1 MRYIL
6 PITISVLAVLLLG
19 YGAYLLTIH
28 VQPAVA
34 GAAIT
39 AATTIIISTITLT
52 AGRYFEKRKEL
63 EALHREKKIPIYDE
77 FLEGLFAAFYG
88 AKGKQKLNLVEFLR
102 KWQVKIVLWGGA
114 DVVNSYIGWTT
125 SLRRQTAAKAAIDAT
140 EALVLAIRRELGH
153 DDTKLQRDIFARF
166 VLREYEMYAEAAR
179 KNPNVTLAE
188 LAELEK
194 EVESQRSDA

>member
-6 PITISVLAVLLLG
+6 PITLAVVAVALLG
-19 YGAYLLTIH
+19 YGAYLLTVH
-28 VQPAVA
+28 VPASIA

-52 AGRYFEKRKEL
+52 VGRYFEKRKEL

-77 FLEGLFAAFYG
+77 FLQGLFSVFYG
-88 AKGKQKLNLVEFLR
+88 GKRKQGFDLVEFLR

-114 DVVNSYIGWTT
+114 DVVNSYIDWNA
-125 SLRRQTAAKAAIDAT
+125 SLKRQNPDKADIDAT
-140 EALVLAIRRELGH
+140 EALVRAIRRELGH
-153 DDTKLQRDIFARF
+153 DDARLKKDIFARF
-166 VLREYEMYAEAAR
+166 VLREYELYAAAAK
-179 KNPNVTLAE
+179 KNPNVALAE

-194 EVESQRSDA
+194 QVEGQRGEV